1 MKELVVKEQV
11 RIRSYTELDTKWS
24 EWKDTS
30 DDFETACQK
39 VKDKLKKCTWTT
51 YQVAKF
57 YYDLNGN
64 YIAWNDGIVFE

>member
-11 RIRSYTELDTKWS
+11 RIRSYTEIDTEWS
-24 EWKDTS
+24 EWEDTS
-30 DDFETACQK
+30 DDFETTCQK
-39 VKDKLKKCTWTT
+39 VKDKHEKNTWTT

-64 YIAWNDGIVFE
+64 YIAWNDGIVFQ

>member
-1 MKELVVKEQV
+1 MIKKFICTVAGAVALTVTGKMVSDFAE
-11 RIRSYTELDTKWS
+11 TKPS
-24 EWKDTS
+24 LKN
-30 DDFETACQK
+30 

-64 YIAWNDGIVFE
+64 YIAWNDGIVF

>member
-1 MKELVVKEQV
+1 MKELMVREQV
-11 RIRSYTELDTKWS
+11 RIRFHYFDEGWCDW
-24 EWKDTS
+24 EDTS

-39 VKDKLKKCTWTT
+39 IKDKAKENTWIT

-64 YIAWNDGIVFE
+64 YIAWNVGTIFN

>member
-1 MKELVVKEQV
+1 MKELTVKEQV
-11 RIRSYTELDTKWS
+11 RIRYYLEGEPWE
-24 EWKDTS
+24 EWEDTS

-39 VKDKLKKCTWTT
+39 VKERKKNNAWAT

-64 YIAWNDGIVFE
+64 YIGWDCGIVIP

>member
-11 RIRSYTELDTKWS
+11 RIRFYTYFDTSWR
-24 EWKDTS
+24 EWEDTS

-39 VKDKLKKCTWTT
+39 VKDKKEKDTWTT

-64 YIAWNDGIVFE
+64 YIAWNDGIVFH

>member
-11 RIRSYTELDTKWS
+11 RIRFYTYIDEGWR
-24 EWKDTS
+24 EWEDTS

-39 VKDKLKKCTWTT
+39 IKDKAEENTWTT

-64 YIAWNDGIVFE
+64 YIAWNDGAVFN